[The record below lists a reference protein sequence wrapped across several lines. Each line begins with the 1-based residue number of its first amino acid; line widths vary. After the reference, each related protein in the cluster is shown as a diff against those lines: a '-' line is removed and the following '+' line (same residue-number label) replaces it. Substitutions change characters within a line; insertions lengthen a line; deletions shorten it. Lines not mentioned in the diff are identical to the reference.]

1 MFKSENRYRTRK
13 GLDIMA
19 TLGEKIKKLRN
30 DNDITQEELAN
41 KIFVTRTAVSKWEQ
55 DKGYPSI
62 DSLKLMANLFNVS
75 IDDLLSEAELE
86 RISNN
91 SLEELG
97 KEKKLINLKKLFR
110 KKVWI
115 PISSVLSIL
124 AIALIIGTPIAEYYR
139 NTLNTEIFNLESYR
153 IERDEV
159 SSDLD
164 MEYYKSKYVKK
175 DENSNPLY
183 VTDETGYKHQVYDD
197 EALYR

>member
-1 MFKSENRYRTRK
+1 
-13 GLDIMA
+13 MA